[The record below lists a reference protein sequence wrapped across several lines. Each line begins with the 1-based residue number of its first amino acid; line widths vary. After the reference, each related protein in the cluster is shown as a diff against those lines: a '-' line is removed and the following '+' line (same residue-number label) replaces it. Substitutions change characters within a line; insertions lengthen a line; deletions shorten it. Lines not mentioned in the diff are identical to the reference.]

1 MCAQHDMESCLGSSD
16 SSLLACF
23 SIYQAASFFGAMP
36 SSSSTDPVLGREDD
50 DDDDDEEQD
59 EAVEEVVHVIFDCDI
74 LHRDLLLGGEQDEA
88 GEEVVRW
95 RRNASAAARTN
106 HMLGFLPVSVLRVW
120 FVHWVCIFDCG
131 LLHRDDW

>member
-16 SSLLACF
+16 SSLLACL

-36 SSSSTDPVLGREDD
+36 SSSSTDPVLGRED

-106 HMLGFLPVSVLRVW
+106 HML
-120 FVHWVCIFDCG
+120 
-131 LLHRDDW
+131 